1 MPLRN
6 RIRLRIPFLCTAGAT
21 LALFAGG
28 AAPARGQ
35 MQMQHPMSMNAGP
48 LGIPETRLGSGT
60 SWQPEA
66 SQMHAT
72 HVALGRW
79 TLMVHGSAF
88 LMYDWQAG
96 PRDTAQAKYAR
107 GGDQTALLDWLMFA
121 ATRPF
126 LGGQLHL
133 RTMFSTDPFEVSGA
147 GYPELLQTGEFYK
160 GVHIHD
166 IQHPHNL
173 FMELAALYERPL
185 VANTLGLSLYVA
197 PAGEPAV
204 GPVAFMHRP
213 SAQNDPF
220 APISHHWQDAT
231 HITFGVV
238 TAGLFTRAVKLEA
251 SSFNGREPDQNR
263 THLEFR
269 DVFDS
274 YSARLTVN
282 PGARWSLS
290 SWYAY
295 FARPEGGF
303 LPNMRRY
310 GASILATLPHGKSGQ
325 WASALIW
332 GANAPIIYERG
343 SSSVLLESNLDL
355 DELNAIFG
363 RVEYVRKQAHDLLPL
378 TGVPAKTLYDLWVV
392 ALGGR
397 RVVVNAAWLSV
408 GVGFRGAANIV
419 PPSLEIWYGGSR
431 VLMGGAVYLTVQPR
445 ALQPRSAPMGGMMD
459 MPGMSH

>member
-1 MPLRN
+1 MRLRN
-6 RIRLRIPFLCTAGAT
+6 RITPRVPFLFTAGAA
-21 LALFAGG
+21 LALCAGG
-28 AAPARGQ
+28 ATPARGQ
-35 MQMQHPMSMNAGP
+35 MQMQHPMSMNEGP
-48 LGIPETRLGSGT
+48 LGIAETRLGSGT
-60 SWQPEA
+60 SWLPEA

-72 HVALGRW
+72 HLALGRW
-79 TLMVHGSAF
+79 TVMVHGSAF
-88 LMYDWQAG
+88 LMYDWQSG
-96 PRDTAQAKYAR
+96 PADTAQFGGAR
-107 GGDQTALLDWLMFA
+107 GGTQAALLDWLMFA
-121 ATRPF
+121 ASRPF

-133 RTMFSTDPFEVSGA
+133 RTMFSTDPFEISGA

-166 IQHPHNL
+166 RQHQHNL

-185 VANTLGLSLYVA
+185 VANKVGLSLYIA

-231 HITFGVV
+231 HITFGVA
-238 TAGLFTRAVKLEA
+238 TAGLCTRAVKLEA
-251 SSFNGREPDQNR
+251 SSFNGREPDQHR

-274 YSARLTVN
+274 YSARLTIN

-290 SWYAY
+290 SWYGY
-295 FARPEGGF
+295 FSRPEAGF

-310 GASILATLPHGKSGQ
+310 GASILATLPHGQNGQ

-332 GANAPIIYERG
+332 GANAPITYERG

-355 DELNAIFG
+355 DDLNAIFG
-363 RVEYVRKQAHDLLPL
+363 RVEYVRKQAHDILPL
-378 TGVPAKTLYDLWVV
+378 TGVPAKILYDLWVV
-392 ALGGR
+392 ALGVR
-397 RVVVNAAWLSV
+397 RVVVNAAWLNV
-408 GVGFRGAANIV
+408 GVGVRAAANIV
-419 PPSLEIWYGGSR
+419 PPSLESWYGGSR
-431 VLMGGAVYLTVQPR
+431 VLPGGAVYLT
-445 ALQPRSAPMGGMMD
+445 LQPRTLPMGGMMD